1 MTRKTTLVSLAAT
14 TALTLVGTAT
24 AAQASD
30 DEMVTDRLGTHS
42 SSAVDMPPD
51 SSGTNQLYAASSCGT
66 WSEYG
71 GGFNTSLGGGW
82 ELLAV
87 RSGPCRAG
95 EATGDGW
102 GTGSRFHVSRETN
115 GEFICRSRLQGI
127 GTAVWFKT
135 DRGFSWS
142 GGTSDARW
150 KSGCN

>member
-1 MTRKTTLVSLAAT
+1 MTRKSALIGLAAA

-24 AAQASD
+24 AAHASSD
-30 DEMVTDRLGTHS
+30 GVVTDSLGTHDS
-42 SSAVDMPPD
+42 GAVDMPPD
-51 SSGTNQLYAASSCGT
+51 SSGTTRRSAVSSCGT

-82 ELLAV
+82 RELAV
-87 RSGPCRAG
+87 RSGPCRAAG
-95 EATGDGW
+95 ANGDGW
-102 GTGSRFHVSRETN
+102 GTGSRFHVSRETD

-142 GGTSDARW
+142 GGTSDPRW
-150 KSGCN
+150 KHGCN